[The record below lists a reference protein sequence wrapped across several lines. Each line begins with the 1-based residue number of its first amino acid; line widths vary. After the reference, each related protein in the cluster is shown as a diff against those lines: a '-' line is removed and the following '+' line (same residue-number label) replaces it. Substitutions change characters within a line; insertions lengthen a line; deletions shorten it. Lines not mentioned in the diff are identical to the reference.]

1 MATNFDDARDIIGRA
16 ASERAERFAQDE
28 DVRAL
33 DSVVGRIVKED
44 IDRPIS
50 TPTFDAVA
58 ISGYAVIA
66 TQVSRATPERPT
78 RMRCMGA
85 MKAGDHPLEVDD
97 RIVNG
102 MVCCVEITV
111 GAAFPTAKSTGRP
124 FDSIVPREHA
134 EVIQEG
140 GSGKIL
146 QITRLPLTSWHK
158 RITGSDF
165 RKGDRIIDRGMS
177 IAPKYVMALAS
188 VGIRQVSVTRQVRVG
203 IISIGSELQSTPIN
217 PQALRYKI
225 PDANGPFLTAA
236 VREMGEDA
244 EYLGVLPDDSN
255 VLTAFIRGKLD
266 DNQFDV
272 FVTTGGINKSTPC
285 SVQTTIYNLGGNLH
299 LQSVAMQPGGST
311 LFATL
316 PEPDS
321 GQYKQS
327 PSSFY
332 GSPIYNP
339 NPNLWSPPKTPAK
352 DISVQPVI
360 FALPGGPI
368 ASACCFRFLVTPYI
382 RALIGMQTECAIS
395 ARVAFAQSTPV
406 FSRHDRPSPKNNEMV
421 VDGSMDY
428 DTFRHAILRSQVDG
442 VSVEIAKER
451 SPAKASPFASSNCW
465 MHVPRGHM
473 SVGDG
478 DLANIYPFCS
488 PKS

>member
-28 DVRAL
+28 EFRAL
-33 DSVVGRIVKED
+33 DSAVGRIVKED
-44 IDRPIS
+44 IDSPIS

-78 RMRCMGA
+78 RMRCMGL

-97 RIVNG
+97 RVVNG

-134 EVIQEG
+134 EIVQEG
-140 GSGKIL
+140 GSGRIL

-188 VGIRQVSVTRQVRVG
+188 VGIRQVSVTRQVRV
-203 IISIGSELQSTPIN
+203 
-217 PQALRYKI
+217 
-225 PDANGPFLTAA
+225 
-236 VREMGEDA
+236 
-244 EYLGVLPDDSN
+244 
-255 VLTAFIRGKLD
+255 
-266 DNQFDV
+266 
-272 FVTTGGINKSTPC
+272 
-285 SVQTTIYNLGGNLH
+285 
-299 LQSVAMQPGGST
+299 
-311 LFATL
+311 
-316 PEPDS
+316 
-321 GQYKQS
+321 
-327 PSSFY
+327 
-332 GSPIYNP
+332 
-339 NPNLWSPPKTPAK
+339 
-352 DISVQPVI
+352 VQPVI

-395 ARVAFAQSTPV
+395 ARVAFTQATPI
-406 FSRHDRPSPKNNEMV
+406 FSRHDRPSPKSNEMV

-428 DTFRHAILRSQVDG
+428 DTFRHAILRSQIDG

>member
-28 DVRAL
+28 EFRAL
-33 DSVVGRIVKED
+33 DSAVGRIVKED
-44 IDRPIS
+44 IDSPIS

-78 RMRCMGA
+78 RMRCMGL

-97 RIVNG
+97 RVVNG

-134 EVIQEG
+134 EIVQEG
-140 GSGKIL
+140 GSGRIL

-177 IAPKYVMALAS
+177 IAPK
-188 VGIRQVSVTRQVRVG
+188 
-203 IISIGSELQSTPIN
+203 
-217 PQALRYKI
+217 
-225 PDANGPFLTAA
+225 
-236 VREMGEDA
+236 
-244 EYLGVLPDDSN
+244 
-255 VLTAFIRGKLD
+255 
-266 DNQFDV
+266 
-272 FVTTGGINKSTPC
+272 
-285 SVQTTIYNLGGNLH
+285 
-299 LQSVAMQPGGST
+299 
-311 LFATL
+311 
-316 PEPDS
+316 
-321 GQYKQS
+321 
-327 PSSFY
+327 
-332 GSPIYNP
+332 
-339 NPNLWSPPKTPAK
+339 
-352 DISVQPVI
+352 
-360 FALPGGPI
+360 
-368 ASACCFRFLVTPYI
+368 FLVTPYI

-395 ARVAFAQSTPV
+395 ARVAFTQATPI
-406 FSRHDRPSPKNNEMV
+406 FSRHDRPSPKSNEMV

-428 DTFRHAILRSQVDG
+428 DTFRHAILRSQIDG